1 MDFCY
6 DAIRLL
12 FRLSVWWVTVDLI
25 VGCLVT
31 GLLEWKKSYHTAAVT
46 VVKYSSDG
54 QSLLTASADSSTKVD
69 RCSNIKLNMVSMM
82 SGRILWSRFCLF

>member
-1 MDFCY
+1 M
-6 DAIRLL
+6 
-12 FRLSVWWVTVDLI
+12 FRLSVWWVTVELI
-25 VGCLVT
+25 AGCLCT

-69 RCSNIKLNMVSMM
+69 TMLQHLLLLLVYLLS
-82 SGRILWSRFCLF
+82 